1 MSKSKARG
9 TKWETAVVN
18 YMRDNGFPTA
28 ERRTLSGSDDKGDI
42 NAGPGLVIECKAQ
55 ARHSFAE
62 WVDEAEKEKGNA
74 GADVGF
80 AWVHRRGNSS
90 PARGYVVM
98 TGEQVLWLL
107 RAAGYGDALEEG
119 VA

>member
-9 TKWETAVVN
+9 TRWETAVVN
-18 YMRDNGFPTA
+18 YLRDHGFPTA

-42 NAGPGLVIECKAQ
+42 NAGPGLVIECKDQ

-62 WVDEAEKEKGNA
+62 WLDETEREKGNA

-80 AWVHRRGNSS
+80 FWAKRRGLAS
-90 PARGYVVM
+90 PGKAYVVC
-98 TGEQVLWLL
+98 TGEQMVWLL
-107 RAAGYGDALEEG
+107 RAAGYGDALE
-119 VA
+119 VQP